1 MDSHG
6 MESTCHWRGADA
18 EEEDG
23 GDDEED
29 ADDVD
34 GGVED
39 VEVCEKGSAAIR
51 FSSDS
56 AYCFREKRRT
66 TRQRMQCNKMWGVSE
81 IAGLSARFWSSCC
94 IR

>member
-56 AYCFREKRRT
+56 A
-66 TRQRMQCNKMWGVSE
+66 
-81 IAGLSARFWSSCC
+81 
-94 IR
+94 